1 MTRRKILLSAV
12 TAVCVTVGLLVGLRA
27 TGVFGPSAGDSGGTR
42 PVAAENTL
50 GAGNRDLSGRI
61 QPHGNGRPSP
71 ATLWVDGCDHNY
83 VKASDNMNVCVPKI
97 APGGVPVDCE
107 FLRKSGFGALKVTG
121 TDSKNLAG
129 TGGNAP
135 RGTTVCAD

>member
-1 MTRRKILLSAV
+1 MTRRKILLSAATV
-12 TAVCVTVGLLVGLRA
+12 FLTVGLLVAGLWA
-27 TGVFGPSAGDSGGTR
+27 AGVLGQPAGAGDDAR
-42 PVAAENTL
+42 PVAAKHTL

-83 VKASDNMNVCVPKI
+83 VNAGDNSNVCVPKV
-97 APGGVPVDCE
+97 APGGAPVNCA
-107 FLRKSGFGALKVTG
+107 FLRKSGFGPLKVTG
-121 TDSKNLAG
+121 TDTKNLAG
-129 TGGNAP
+129 TGGTAP